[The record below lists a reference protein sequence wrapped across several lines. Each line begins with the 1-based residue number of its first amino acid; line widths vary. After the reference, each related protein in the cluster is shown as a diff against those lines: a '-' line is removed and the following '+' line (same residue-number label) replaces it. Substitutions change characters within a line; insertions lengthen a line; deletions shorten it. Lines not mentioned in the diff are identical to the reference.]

1 MCDAD
6 STTTGDLIMNSTN
19 RRRFLQAAAASL
31 AATGF
36 GSRALASQ
44 QPGPDGIPTRPLGKT
59 GVQIPIVG
67 LGGYHIG
74 TAEEKEAISIMHE
87 AIDAGMTF
95 FDNSWDYH
103 NGGSETL
110 MGKALAAPGKR
121 DKVFLMTKV
130 CARDYDGVQQQLE
143 DSLRRLQT
151 DVIDLWQFH
160 EINWDVDADWLYE
173 QGGLKAAV
181 EAQQAGKV
189 RFIGFTGHKDPAHH
203 LKMLSK
209 PHAWDTV
216 QMPINILDAQFRS
229 FQKSVLPVCT
239 ERNIAAIGMK
249 ALSSGIIP
257 GQLDIPAETC
267 RRFALSLPISTLVC
281 GITSRKDLQQ
291 DLAMARGFQPVT
303 RQEMDALLEQTADV
317 AEDGKREPYKTTRYG
332 SAYHFRQHGQ

>member
-1 MCDAD
+1 M
-6 STTTGDLIMNSTN
+6 SIMHTTD

-36 GSRALASQ
+36 GSRATAAQ
-44 QPGPDGIPTRPLGKT
+44 QAGPDEIPTRPLGKT
-59 GVQIPIVG
+59 GVRIPIVG

-74 TAEEKEAISIMHE
+74 TAEEGEAISIMHE

-130 CARDYDGVQQQLE
+130 CARDYDGVKQHLE

-160 EINWDVDADWLYE
+160 EINWDVDADWIYE
-173 QGGLKAAV
+173 KGGLKAAL

-209 PHAWDTV
+209 PHEWDTV

-229 FQKSVLPVCT
+229 FQKSVLPVCN
-239 ERNIAAIGMK
+239 ERKIAGIGMK

-257 GQLDIPAETC
+257 RQLDIPAEMC

-281 GITSRKDLQQ
+281 GITSRKDLHQ
-291 DLAMARGFQPVT
+291 DLAMARRFQPVT
-303 RQEMDALLEQTADV
+303 LEEMDALLEQTAET

-332 SAYHFRQHGQ
+332 STYHFRQHGE